1 MKIKKSTLFLWGTVG
16 VLILAIGII
25 MLFGKE
31 DKPSK
36 VTQANQSKTS
46 QQITHQEKPS
56 TQQPQRKE
64 QDPKQQDSNTKDL
77 EVGNVKKDGI
87 TSNENEDVE
96 QVKKLALDFFH
107 QFNEK
112 NITGI
117 EAEKVQNDLHEKIKS
132 MFTKE
137 ALKQYSVED
146 ITKYYEN
153 LGFYSFIGKGE
164 HSMMELK
171 LKDIQVKNVVFSK
184 EYQAYMMGL
193 QITTKQ
199 NKMIIGV
206 GLQKEENTFKFMHI
220 PDSKVVQIK

>member
-56 TQQPQRKE
+56 TQQPQAKE

-112 NITGI
+112 NVAGI
-117 EAEKVQNDLHEKIKS
+117 EAEKVQNDLYEKIKQ
-132 MFTKE
+132 MFSKDSLE
-137 ALKQYSVED
+137 KYSAQE
-146 ITKYYEN
+146 IAKYYEKNN
-153 LGFYSFIGKGE
+153 LYSFLGKGE
-164 HSMMELK
+164 NSLVDFK
-171 LKDIQVKNVVFSK
+171 LKEVSIELVDYVKDAKMYRVAVI
-184 EYQAYMMGL
+184 
-193 QITTKQ
+193 ITTKQ
-199 NKMIIGV
+199 VKGYTALGIM
-206 GLQKEENTFKFMHI
+206 KEGQEYKI
-220 PDSKVVQIK
+220 VYAPDVRFDLIK